1 MPARFLDPYR
11 LKRKALYI
19 NPIDQELLKASLPEN
34 ELQNS
39 SADNYVVTPHRKR
52 RPGFHNSPAQNTP
65 FVPSYLEDL
74 RQPHKNF
81 LTQSLSAPPAY
92 LGGGTLHC
100 IIDKYLL
107 AINNISSTIFLFFFL
122 IFSFADFDY
131 LNDRRE
137 ISSPQPS
144 SQTRAG
150 IPTDFPN
157 HKNSSNSNISDNR
170 RRHLSDDS
178 VGQSSSPHL
187 PPPSFYP
194 WPHPPSAANLAA
206 AAALAAALPGGQHD
220 LLGLTQSALQQQ
232 QDNEHSHHHSRSNS
246 QNTSSSGNSNSNN
259 PVREY
264 RCQYCGKQ
272 FGMSWNLKTHLRVHT
287 GEKPFACRLCVAMF
301 KQKAHLLKHLC
312 SVHRNIINSPESGG
326 RYKCCFCTLYFDTL
340 QELVRHLSGHHNNLL
355 LSKNLHE

>member
-1 MPARFLDPYR
+1 MPARYLDPYR

-19 NPIDQELLKASLPEN
+19 NPVEHENLLLKALPEH
-34 ELQNS
+34 ELLQNS
-39 SADNYVVTPHRKR
+39 SAENYVVTPHRKR
-52 RPGFHNSPAQNTP
+52 RPGFHNSPAQNPP

-81 LTQSLSAPPAY
+81 LTQSMSAPPSY
-92 LGGGTLHC
+92 LGGGGKKQYHRSYRSNKNNALHTEFE
-100 IIDKYLL
+100 YM
-107 AINNISSTIFLFFFL
+107 
-122 IFSFADFDY
+122 
-131 LNDRRE
+131 DRRE
-137 ISSPQPS
+137 ISSPQPP
-144 SQTRAG
+144 SQQRTSL
-150 IPTDFPN
+150 PTDYQN
-157 HKNSSNSNISDNR
+157 HKNSNSNNLSENR
-170 RRHLSDDS
+170 RRHLSDEAS
-178 VGQSSSPHL
+178 GHASPHL
-187 PPPSFYP
+187 PPPPSFYP
-194 WPHPPSAANLAA
+194 WPHGPSAANLAA
-206 AAALAAALPGGQHD
+206 AAALAAALPGQHD

-232 QDNEHSHHHSRSNS
+232 ENEHSQHHSRNN
-246 QNTSSSGNSNSNN
+246 QNSGNSNSNN